1 MKKITALILAF
12 SLLLAGCGSIE
23 DEARQTNAPAASIT
37 EQTSQGGERQPEETT
52 VMTTVF
58 GTTAGKI
65 KPAEKGAETTATHKN
80 LKNLEEDTVMYTTSQ
95 QQENLADERTDPV
108 RDHDSGDMIP
118 RGFFDSITYAEYRDF
133 DETRYVVEGE
143 GLETL
148 KNGLSAF
155 AGKKCEDPVMDGW
168 YTFVLKD
175 NAGNEHHL
183 ELAGNYVILNGEFYH
198 DPGYDP
204 DGSRSAA
211 LAEYFRA
218 NGRRADKDEMTA
230 EFELVQ
236 LRPGGKS
243 GYVIHDNFGLTSFFL
258 KDGSLEEMP
267 AGTML
272 RISWSGR
279 IAEIYPSVLEGVT
292 SVTLANNLANPS
304 RPDFVTD
311 NLPALIEACR
321 GKDDYSAEIDK
332 LTGLTSREKEALGW
346 LVGNALYE

>member
-23 DEARQTNAPAASIT
+23 DEAPQTNAPAASIT
-37 EQTSQGGERQPEETT
+37 EQTSQGGNGAPEETQSF

-58 GTTAGKI
+58 GTSVSNGASPDEKAIESAKATTTRTPLNTDIVGYTASQENAGDLSD
-65 KPAEKGAETTATHKN
+65 TA
-80 LKNLEEDTVMYTTSQ
+80 DTFSQ
-95 QQENLADERTDPV
+95 QFL
-108 RDHDSGDMIP
+108 S
-118 RGFFDSITYAEYRDF
+118 SITSAEYWDF
-133 DETRYVVEGE
+133 NEKRYLIEGDL
-143 GLETL
+143 LETV
-148 KNGLSAF
+148 KNELSAF
-155 AGKKCEDPVMDGW
+155 HGKKCEDPVIDGW
-168 YTFVLKD
+168 YSFALKD
-175 NAGNEHHL
+175 SNGNEHG
-183 ELAGNYVILNGEFYH
+183 LAFAMNYVILDGVFYN

-243 GYVIHDNFGLTSFFL
+243 GYVIHDNFGLTSFSL

-279 IAEIYPSVLEGVT
+279 IAELYPSILEGVT

-311 NLPALIEACR
+311 NLPALVEACR